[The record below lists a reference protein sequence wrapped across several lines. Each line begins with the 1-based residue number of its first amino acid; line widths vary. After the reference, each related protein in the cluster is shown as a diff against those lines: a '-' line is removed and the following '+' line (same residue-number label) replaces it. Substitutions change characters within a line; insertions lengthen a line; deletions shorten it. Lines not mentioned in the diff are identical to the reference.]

1 MRRNDTVKLGDIYGD
16 MLKNVNVVEESQV
29 KAGGNNLSDKNPAPL
44 QDGGPK
50 EAGGWRKA
58 LDDAYSDVY
67 GFNNEEDEEDYP
79 DSYATKK
86 IRKLKDAANKPG
98 ISDNAK
104 KDLEKQIKQ
113 LTGTEDEEN
122 ITESKKIAKKSL
134 NNIMARKKSTFDR
147 LFEQVLKENFGMGE
161 ENEDLDALGLD
172 DAASDDEL
180 GDDFDLG
187 GEEEDSVTFTLDRAT
202 AQALCDVLQG
212 ALGGDEGD
220 DLDLEGGDDMD
231 FGGEDDGMDFDEDE
245 ETVGP
250 QNSKDGAHPLQGR
263 NNKVQ
268 GKPQP
273 GGGSAD
279 HSVTDKVGN
288 DGDHGHPQHGAR
300 KANDGKNQKVSNI
313 KQGEDFF
320 R

>member
-1 MRRNDTVKLGDIYGD
+1 MYYTLNKDMRRNDTVKLGDIYGD
-16 MLKNVNVVEESQV
+16 MLKNVDVVEESQI
-29 KAGGNNLSDKNPAPL
+29 KAGGNDLSDKNPAPL

-67 GFNNEEDEEDYP
+67 GFNDNEDEEIPEGD
-79 DSYATKK
+79 
-86 IRKLKDAANKPG
+86 
-98 ISDNAK
+98 
-104 KDLEKQIKQ
+104 
-113 LTGTEDEEN
+113 EDEELPEDEEEESEELDLDEDEET
-122 ITESKKIAKKSL
+122 IQESKKIAKKSL
-134 NNIMARKKSTFDR
+134 NNIMARKKSTFDK
-147 LFEQVLKENFGMGE
+147 LYEQVLKENFGMGE
-161 ENEDLDALGLD
+161 DNEDLDALGLD

-212 ALGGDEGD
+212 ALGEGEGD

-245 ETVGP
+245 ETVGASD
-250 QNSKDGAHPLQGR
+250 SKGGGQQHPLQGR
-263 NNKVQ
+263 NNKVN

-273 GGGSAD
+273 KGGSAD

-300 KANDGKNQKVSNI
+300 KANDGRNQKVSNI

>member
-16 MLKNVNVVEESQV
+16 MLKNVDVVEESQV
-29 KAGGNNLSDKNPAPL
+29 KAGGNDLSDKNPAPL

-67 GFNNEEDEEDYP
+67 GFNDNEDEESEEECDCEDGNCTCNEEDNEEFVEDDE
-79 DSYATKK
+79 DS
-86 IRKLKDAANKPG
+86 
-98 ISDNAK
+98 
-104 KDLEKQIKQ
+104 E
-113 LTGTEDEEN
+113 EEEEN
-122 ITESKKIAKKSL
+122 ITESKKIAKKTL
-134 NNIMARKKSTFDR
+134 NNIMARKKSTFDK
-147 LFEQVLKENFGMGE
+147 LYEQVLKENFGMGE
-161 ENEDLDALGLD
+161 DNEDLDALGLD

-187 GEEEDSVTFTLDRAT
+187 GDEEDSVTFTLDRAT
-202 AQALCDVLQG
+202 AQALMDVLQG
-212 ALGGDEGD
+212 VLGEGEGD
-220 DLDLEGGDDMD
+220 DLDLEGGDEMD

-245 ETVGP
+245 ETVGASD
-250 QNSKDGAHPLQGR
+250 SKGGGQQHPLQGR
-263 NNKVQ
+263 NNKVN

-273 GGGSAD
+273 KGGSAD

-300 KANDGKNQKVSNI
+300 KANDGRNQKVSNI

>member
-16 MLKNVNVVEESQV
+16 MLKNVDVVEESQI
-29 KAGGNNLSDKNPAPL
+29 KAGGNDLSDKNPAPL

-67 GFNNEEDEEDYP
+67 GFNDNEDEESEKECDCEDGNCTCDEEDNEEFVEDDE
-79 DSYATKK
+79 DS
-86 IRKLKDAANKPG
+86 
-98 ISDNAK
+98 
-104 KDLEKQIKQ
+104 E
-113 LTGTEDEEN
+113 EEEEN

-134 NNIMARKKSTFDR
+134 NNIMARKKSTFDK
-147 LFEQVLKENFGMGE
+147 LYEQVLKENFGMGE
-161 ENEDLDALGLD
+161 DNEDLDALGLD

-212 ALGGDEGD
+212 ALGEGEGD

-245 ETVGP
+245 ETVGASD
-250 QNSKDGAHPLQGR
+250 SKGGGQQHPLQNR
-263 NNKVQ
+263 NNKVN

-273 GGGSAD
+273 KGGSAQ
-279 HSVTDKVGN
+279 HGVTDKVGN
-288 DGDHGHPQHGAR
+288 DGDYGHPQHGAR
-300 KANDGKNQKVSNI
+300 KANDGRNQKVSNI